1 MKRKLV
7 SLVLCLTMVGVMVGG
22 CGSSSGSDT
31 NTDPAPVEQEEEAAE
46 PEAPSEGGE
55 AAYVLSVATNTAED
69 SVNHELAAKFKELME
84 ERSNGQVQIDLYEN
98 GQLGGD
104 RELTEGVIAGSVDF
118 CIGNTGTLVDFV
130 PEVAIFDMANVYPD
144 IETARAVFD
153 GKILDEL
160 KPAYEKAGIKLFAYA
175 DDEYRIMTSN
185 KKVETMDDFA
195 GIKIRVMENSNHI
208 AFWSALG
215 ANPTPMD
222 FSELYMSL
230 QQGTLDAQENP
241 IDLVVAN
248 KLYEPQKYIINTNHM
263 VHMLEMIG
271 SKASY
276 DALPAEIQELVD
288 TCAVEAHQYAREC
301 ADKREAEKEKVVEE
315 YGCEIIDLSDE
326 VLAQMG
332 EAASSVYD
340 QIRDQVGADLVDLL
354 LSEVENAQKQ

>member
-7 SLVLCLTMVGVMVGG
+7 GLVLCLTILGAMIGG
-22 CGSSSGSDT
+22 CGSSPKEE
-31 NTDPAPVEQEEEAAE
+31 NKPQQPAATEEGQEAA
-46 PEAPSEGGE
+46 PENSETGE

-69 SVNHELAAKFKELME
+69 SVNHELAAKFKELLE
-84 ERSNGQVQIDLYEN
+84 EKSNGQVQVDLYEN

-153 GKILDEL
+153 GKLLEEL

-185 KKVETMDDFA
+185 KKVESLADFA

-208 AFWSALG
+208 AYWSALG

-248 KLYEPQKYIINTNHM
+248 KLYEPQKYIIKTNHM

-271 SKASY
+271 SKATY
-276 DALPAEIQELVD
+276 DALPAEIQKLVD
-288 TCAVEAHQYAREC
+288 ECAVEAHAYARQC
-301 ADKREAEKEKVVEE
+301 ADEREAEKEKVVSD
-315 YGCEIIDLSDE
+315 YGSLICPRRSTHRWRRLQPVSMTRFGIRWELSW
-326 VLAQMG
+326 
-332 EAASSVYD
+332 
-340 QIRDQVGADLVDLL
+340 
-354 LSEVENAQKQ
+354 

>member
-1 MKRKLV
+1 MKRKVV
-7 SLVLCLTMVGVMVGG
+7 SLALCLAMVGAMTVG
-22 CGSSSGSDT
+22 CGSSSGDT
-31 NTDPAPVEQEEEAAE
+31 AAESAPAAEAEKTEEASEE
-46 PEAPSEGGE
+46 PAAAGE
-55 AAYVLSVATNTAED
+55 AEYVLSVATNTAED

-84 ERSNGQVQIDLYEN
+84 ERSNGQVEVDLYEN

-130 PEVAIFDMANVYPD
+130 PEVAIFDMASVFPD

-153 GKILDEL
+153 GKLLDEL
-160 KPAYEKAGIKLFAYA
+160 KPAYEEAGIKLFAYA

-185 KKVETMDDFA
+185 KKVEIMDDFS

-208 AFWSALG
+208 AYWSALG

-241 IDLVVAN
+241 IDLIVAN
-248 KLYEPQKYIINTNHM
+248 KLYEPQKYIIKTNHM

-271 SKASY
+271 SKATY
-276 DALPAEIQELVD
+276 DALPAEIQALVD
-288 TCAVEAHQYAREC
+288 ECAVEAHKYAREC
-301 ADKREAEKEKVVEE
+301 ADAREAEKEKVVSD
-315 YGCEIIDLSDE
+315 YGCEIVELSDE
-326 VLAQMG
+326 VLAQME
-332 EAASSVYD
+332 EAAFSVYD
-340 QIRDQVGADLVDLL
+340 QIREQVGAELVDLV
-354 LSEVENAQKQ
+354 LSEVENAQQ

>member
-7 SLVLCLTMVGVMVGG
+7 GLVLCLTILGAMIGG
-22 CGSSSGSDT
+22 CGSSPKEE
-31 NTDPAPVEQEEEAAE
+31 NKPQQPAATEEGQEAA
-46 PEAPSEGGE
+46 PENSETGE

-69 SVNHELAAKFKELME
+69 SVNHELAAKFKELLE
-84 ERSNGQVQIDLYEN
+84 EKSNGQVQVDLYEN

-153 GKILDEL
+153 GKLLEEL

-185 KKVETMDDFA
+185 KKVESLADFA

-208 AFWSALG
+208 AYWSALG

-248 KLYEPQKYIINTNHM
+248 KLYEPQKYIIKTNHM

-271 SKASY
+271 SKATY
-276 DALPAEIQELVD
+276 DALPAEIQKLVD
-288 TCAVEAHQYAREC
+288 ECAVEAHAYARQC
-301 ADKREAEKEKVVEE
+301 ADEREAEKEKVVSD
-315 YGCEIIDLSDE
+315 YGCEIIDLSPE
-326 VLAQMG
+326 VHAQME
-332 EAASSVYD
+332 EAAAGVYD
-340 QIRDQVGADLVDLL
+340 QIRDQVGAELVDLL
-354 LSEVENAQKQ
+354 LSEVENAQK

>member
-1 MKRKLV
+1 MKRKIVGLT
-7 SLVLCLTMVGVMVGG
+7 LCLAMVGAMTVG
-22 CGSSSGSDT
+22 CGSSSDSSAPAESA
-31 NTDPAPVEQEEEAAE
+31 PAPETQESDSASG
-46 PEAPSEGGE
+46 EAPASGE
-55 AAYVLSVATNTAED
+55 ASYVLSVATNTAED
-69 SVNHELAAKFKELME
+69 SVNHELAAKFKELLE
-84 ERSNGQVQIDLYEN
+84 ERSNGQVQVDLYEN

-130 PEVAIFDMANVYPD
+130 PEVAIFDMANVFPN
-144 IETARAVFD
+144 IETARKVFD
-153 GKILDEL
+153 GKLLDEL
-160 KPAYEKAGIKLFAYA
+160 KPAYEEAGIKLFAYA

-185 KKVETMDDFA
+185 KKVESMSDFS

-248 KLYEPQKYIINTNHM
+248 KLYEPQKYIIKTNHM

-271 SKASY
+271 SKTTY
-276 DALPAEIQELVD
+276 DSLPADIQALVD
-288 TCAVEAHQYAREC
+288 ECAVEAHKYAREC
-301 ADKREAEKEKVVEE
+301 ADAREAEKEKVVAD
-315 YGCEIIDLSDE
+315 YGCEIIELSDE
-326 VLAQMG
+326 VLAQMS
-332 EAASSVYD
+332 EAAASVYD
-340 QIRDQVGADLVDLL
+340 QIKEQVGEELVDLV
-354 LSEVENAQKQ
+354 LSEVENAQ

>member
-1 MKRKLV
+1 MKRKMV
-7 SLVLCLTMVGVMVGG
+7 SIALCLAMVGAMTVG
-22 CGSSSGSDT
+22 CGSSSGDST
-31 NTDPAPVEQEEEAAE
+31 PAESAPAAE
-46 PEAPSEGGE
+46 SQESGDNSGE
-55 AAYVLSVATNTAED
+55 AAASGDAAYTLSVATNTAED
-69 SVNHELAAKFKELME
+69 SVNHELAAKFKELVE
-84 ERSNGQVQIDLYEN
+84 ERSNGQVQVDLYEN

-130 PEVAIFDMANVYPD
+130 PEVAIFDMANVFPN
-144 IETARAVFD
+144 IETARKVFD
-153 GKILDEL
+153 GKLLDEL
-160 KPAYEKAGIKLFAYA
+160 KPAYEEAGIKLFAYA

-185 KKVETMDDFA
+185 KKVESMADFS

-248 KLYEPQKYIINTNHM
+248 KLYEPQKYIIKTNHM

-271 SKASY
+271 SKATY
-276 DALPAEIQELVD
+276 DSLPADIQAVIDE
-288 TCAVEAHQYAREC
+288 CAVEAHKYAREC
-301 ADKREAEKEKVVEE
+301 ADAREAEKEKVVAD
-315 YGCEIIDLSDE
+315 YGCEIIELSDE

-332 EAASSVYD
+332 EAAASVYD
-340 QIRDQVGADLVDLL
+340 QIKEQVGAELVDLV
-354 LSEVENAQKQ
+354 LSEVENAQ

>member
-1 MKRKLV
+1 MKKRIV
-7 SLVLCLTMVGVMVGG
+7 SLVLCLAMVGAMAAG
-22 CGSSSGSDT
+22 CGSSSST
-31 NTDPAPVEQEEEAAE
+31 ATESAPAEKTEESAAE
-46 PEAPSEGGE
+46 ESAATGE
-55 AAYVLSVATNTAED
+55 ASYVLSVATNTAED
-69 SVNHELAAKFKELME
+69 SVNHELAAKFKELLE
-84 ERSNGQVQIDLYEN
+84 ERSNGQVQVDLYEN

-130 PEVAIFDMANVYPD
+130 PEVAIFDMASVYPN
-144 IETARAVFD
+144 IETARKVFD
-153 GKILDEL
+153 GQLLDVL

-185 KKVETMDDFA
+185 KKVESMDDFS

-208 AFWSALG
+208 AYWSALG

-248 KLYEPQKYIINTNHM
+248 KLYEPQKYIIKTNHM

-271 SKASY
+271 SKATY
-276 DALPAEIQELVD
+276 DALPSDIQALVD
-288 TCAVEAHQYAREC
+288 ECAVEAHQYAREC
-301 ADKREAEKEKVVEE
+301 ADAREAEKEKVVVE
-315 YGCEIIDLSDE
+315 YGCEVIDLSDE
-326 VLAQMG
+326 VHAQMA
-332 EAASSVYD
+332 EAAASVYD
-340 QIRDQVGADLVDLL
+340 QIKEKVGAELVDLV
-354 LSEVENAQKQ
+354 LSEVEKAQQ